1 MKKRAQSPELP
12 EVKKPNE
19 NFFES
24 TLGKFITDL
33 GMNLV
38 QEAVQKDLLKQQQ
51 KRAQKDKSAAVMH
64 AISSL
69 KHNIE
74 QRYGFLV
81 FDLTEKVHT
90 IHFSLSM

>member
-51 KRAQKDKSAAVMH
+51 RAKKEKSAAVMH

-74 QRYGFLV
+74 QR
-81 FDLTEKVHT
+81 
-90 IHFSLSM
+90 